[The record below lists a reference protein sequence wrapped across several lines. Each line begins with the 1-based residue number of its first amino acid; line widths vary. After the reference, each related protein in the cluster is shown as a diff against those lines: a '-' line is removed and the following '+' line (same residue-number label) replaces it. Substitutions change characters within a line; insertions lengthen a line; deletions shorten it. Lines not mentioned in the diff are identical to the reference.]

1 MMEYFPGPS
10 VLITSSDDAT
20 DRKRFLPTQERKT
33 SVKVNL
39 TLSTLA
45 LAIALASPLVAVAG
59 MLNVHADLTA
69 ASEVPP
75 KASDGHGQLTGTY
88 DTSSKELQW
97 NVVYSNL
104 TGPATI
110 AHFHGPAPVG
120 KNAGVAI
127 PIAAPDLPSPIKGH
141 ATLTDPQEKD
151 LLAGEWYVNV
161 HTAKNPGG
169 EIRGQVEATK

>member
-1 MMEYFPGPS
+1 MEYFPVPG
-10 VLITSSDDAT
+10 VLETGSDDAA
-20 DRKRFLPTQERKT
+20 DKNWLLLTQERKT
-33 SVKVNL
+33 SMKRNL
-39 TLSTLA
+39 TFFTLA
-45 LAIALASPLVAVAG
+45 LTIALASPLVAMAD
-59 MLNVHADLTA
+59 MLNVHADLAA

-88 DTSSKELQW
+88 DTSTKELQW

-104 TGPATI
+104 TGPATM

-127 PIAAPDLPSPIKGH
+127 PIAATDLPSPIKGH